1 MGKNVFLTLVVCVC
15 AFLSSCSSS
24 EDFLVENVG
33 NGVPKVLSTDIVFE
47 AENGEKET
55 NITRGIGPNG
65 FTNVYPY
72 DHIYIHSTTDNS
84 KTLKVP
90 LKQVDAC
97 GDCKGIHLEMEVID
111 GKDGYTIRTSEG
123 ESIELGEDEEVYF
136 SSYPTTEWE
145 ANPLDVKTPVSQK
158 DVFSKEEQVNMEL
171 LRSEETYDKT
181 SLATLLQT
189 PTPQIRLKRHCT
201 GFMVSLMFT
210 NVDEYG
216 GPDQPNYSVVKAT
229 WSKYLE
235 GTKPEDFYIKLYVGP
250 NFCHSYDIYNNSVPE
265 DDKGG
270 YYVTHQNTYIPF
282 EKSSYSS
289 DPIIG
294 EEDIQYSG
302 FGYDTKEKDIL
313 LAPLN
318 TSLDLSQ
325 FSIYVMVKY
334 APEGTDTS
342 SDGGA
347 AWIQVPIKSMDTSL
361 NVIHR
366 FVICLDINELKNVM
380 NLTQK
385 TQTTTRSYWERPIE
399 LKPEHPV
406 IVKHYTE

>member
-1 MGKNVFLTLVVCVC
+1 M
-15 AFLSSCSSS
+15 
-24 EDFLVENVG
+24 G
-33 NGVPKVLSTDIVFE
+33 NGVYKVLSTDIVFE

-72 DHIYIHSTTDNS
+72 DYIYIHSTTDNS

-123 ESIELGEDEEVYF
+123 NSIELGEDEEVYF

-189 PTPQIRLKRHCT
+189 PTPEIKLKRHCT

-210 NVDEYG
+210 NVDDMG
-216 GPDQPNYSVVKAT
+216 GPDKPSYMVIESNWENYLA
-229 WSKYLE
+229 

-250 NFCHSYDIYNNSVPE
+250 NFCHNYNIYNNTVPE
-265 DDKGG
+265 DDEGG
-270 YYVTHQNTYIPF
+270 YYVTHQNNYMPF
-282 EKSSYSS
+282 EVSSYSS
-289 DPIIG
+289 DPITG
-294 EEDIQYSG
+294 EEDIMYKG
-302 FGYDTKEKDIL
+302 FGYDTKEEDIL

-318 TSLDLSQ
+318 TSKDLNQ
-325 FSIYVMVKY
+325 FSIYLMVKY
-334 APEGTDTS
+334 APDGTDN
-342 SDGGA
+342 SDSGA
-347 AWIQVPIKSMDTSL
+347 AWIQIPIKSMDFSL

-366 FVICLDINELKNVM
+366 FVICLDINELKDVIKLSQNM
-380 NLTQK
+380 
-385 TQTTTRSYWERPIE
+385 QTTTRSYWKKPIE
-399 LKPEHPV
+399 LKLKHPT
-406 IVKHYTE
+406 IIKHYTE